1 MKSCQEIKTSGAIA
15 ERLLIES
22 ARSQRSGWN
31 RSGGR
36 VPDDASVL
44 RVQGAA
50 PFRLHRG
57 LLTLDSLVDFF
68 AVNGDVFGSVYSET
82 RLIALDAE

>member
-1 MKSCQEIKTSGAIA
+1 
-15 ERLLIES
+15 
-22 ARSQRSGWN
+22 
-31 RSGGR
+31 

-44 RVQGAA
+44 LVPDAA
-50 PFRLHRG
+50 PFHLDRG

-68 AVNGDVFGSVYSET
+68 AVNGDVSGSVYAET